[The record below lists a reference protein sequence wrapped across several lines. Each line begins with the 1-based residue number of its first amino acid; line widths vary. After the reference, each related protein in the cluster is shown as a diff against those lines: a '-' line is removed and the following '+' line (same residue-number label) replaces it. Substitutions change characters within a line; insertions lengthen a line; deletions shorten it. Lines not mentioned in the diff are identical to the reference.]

1 MNNLISEFVNPTAQY
16 HGKPFWS
23 WNGKLEKEELLRQI
37 HVMKEMGFGGFFMH
51 SRTGLQT
58 EYLGEEWF
66 ELINACADEAEK
78 LGMEAWLYDEDRWPS
93 GIAGGRV
100 TENPEFRMKSVKLE
114 VLENYNEINWDSE
127 VIAAFT
133 CVLTG
138 ISVYEYERI
147 NRDTPMEAMK
157 DKQILL
163 FSIIEMS
170 KHSFYNGYT
179 YVDTLNRKATDKFIE
194 LTHEKYKQKCGNR
207 LGRSIKGIFT
217 DEPHRGTLMDEFG
230 AGNDSDIWR
239 APWTD
244 RLPLEFKN
252 NYGYDL
258 VEKLPELFLK
268 LHGNNV
274 SQVKWQYVELVQQMF
289 LDNYAKPI
297 NEWCEKNNIILTG
310 HILHED
316 SLTAQTAM
324 SGSVM
329 RYYEYMEYPG
339 IDLLTEGNKSFWV
352 AKQLSSVA
360 RQLGKKW
367 LASELYGCTGW
378 QMNFEGHKAVGDW
391 QALFGINLRCHHLS
405 WYTMEGESKRDY
417 PASIL
422 HQSTWWREYKYV
434 EDYFSRMGLLL
445 SQGKP
450 CCDVLVINPVE
461 SVWSQVHPGWAK
473 MLTAKAPEITKL
485 EEQYQDLFYWL
496 TGAHIDFDYGDE
508 EMISR
513 YYRIEQDQASNPIL
527 KIGEA
532 SYRVVI
538 LGGMLTLRSSTLK
551 LLEEFIRAGG
561 KVVIAGDIP
570 DYLDAIKS
578 KLPQELQTEA
588 AKVPFER
595 ESLISSVSKYLSI
608 TIEVTDED
616 GKNIDDIYCQLREDD
631 KNKYAMFLNINREK
645 GYENV
650 SIKINTQGNVEEWVC
665 SSGERVGVMKSG
677 MDGLVEFKTSFESG
691 KEHLYVITPEAS
703 TQIQQNPIFI
713 EKERFTLSGPYEY
726 VLDEPNVCVL
736 DMAKYRFDGGDWQE
750 ELEILK
756 VDQAVR
762 RNYGLVYRDG
772 EMLQPWFA
780 KKQESSIKGRVSLE
794 FNFYVDIVPEDQLEL
809 VLERPENFEIFLN
822 GQTIDNTVL
831 NGWWIDQCFKKIILP
846 SGVLKS
852 GRNTVELK
860 VDFHEKINL
869 ENIYV
874 IGRFGVKVEGNK
886 NTLIKLP
893 EKVFAGDITKQGLPF
908 YSGKIRYRMKLESK
922 TQNAEK
928 IMLSLEKFEAACIKV
943 ITCDNR
949 EKMIAWQ
956 PYEADITNNLNMNKE
971 LTIEVVLTR
980 RNTFGPLH
988 QLPIKASDYG
998 PFSFVTEGDKF
1009 SSNYM
1014 LIPSGLLKEPVIKI
1028 CGIL

>member
-1 MNNLISEFVNPTAQY
+1 MDNLINEFLNPTAEY
-16 HGKPFWS
+16 RGKPFWS
-23 WNGKLEKEELLRQI
+23 WNGKLEKEELIRQI
-37 HVMKEMGFGGFFMH
+37 HVIKEMGFGGFFMH
-51 SRTGLQT
+51 SRTGLET
-58 EYLGEEWF
+58 EYLSDEWF

-78 LGMEAWLYDEDRWPS
+78 LGIEAWLYDEDRWPS
-93 GIAGGRV
+93 GIAGGMV

-114 VLENYNEINWDSE
+114 IFQNYNEINWEAE
-127 VIAAFT
+127 VIAAFA
-133 CVLTG
+133 CVLAGT
-138 ISVYEYERI
+138 SVYEYERI
-147 NRDTPMEAMK
+147 NKDTPIEAMK
-157 DKQILL
+157 DKQILVFYL
-163 FSIIEMS
+163 IEMS
-170 KHSFYNGYT
+170 RNSFYNGYT

-194 LTHEKYKQKCGNR
+194 LTHEKYKQKCGDR

-239 APWTD
+239 APWTAM
-244 RLPLEFKN
+244 LPLEFKN
-252 NYGYDL
+252 MHGYDL

-268 LHGNNV
+268 LDGNSI
-274 SQVKWQYVELVQQMF
+274 SQVKWHYVELVQQMF

-297 NEWCEKNNIILTG
+297 NEWCKNNNIILTG

-329 RYYEYMEYPG
+329 RYYEHMEYPG
-339 IDLLTEGNKSFWV
+339 VDVLTEGNKAFWV

-367 LASELYGCTGW
+367 LLSELYGCTGW
-378 QMNFEGHKAVGDW
+378 QMDFEGHKAVGDW

-405 WYTMEGESKRDY
+405 WYTMEGEAKRDY

-434 EDYFSRMGLLL
+434 EDYFSRIGLLL

-450 CCDVLVINPVE
+450 CCDVLVVNSVE

-485 EEQYQDLFYWL
+485 EEQYQDLFHWL
-496 TGAHIDFDYGDE
+496 SGTHIDFDYGDE

-513 YYRIEQDQASNPIL
+513 YYSIEQDLVGNPIL

-532 SYRVVI
+532 SYKVVI
-538 LGGMLTLRSSTLK
+538 LGGMLTLRSSTLR
-551 LLEEFIRAGG
+551 LLEEFIQAGG
-561 KVVIAGDIP
+561 KVVIAGDVP

-578 KLPQELQTEA
+578 KLPQALLTEA
-588 AKVPFER
+588 VKVPFER
-595 ESLISSVSKYLSI
+595 ESLISSVCKHLSFA
-608 TIEVTDED
+608 IEVTDGD

-650 SIKINTQGNVEEWVC
+650 NIKINTQGNVEEWVC

-677 MDGLVEFKTSFESG
+677 IDGLVEFKTHFEAG
-691 KEHLYVITPEAS
+691 KEHLYVIIPEAS
-703 TQIQQNPIFI
+703 MQLQSKPIVL
-713 EKERFTLSGPYEY
+713 EKERYSLAGPYEY
-726 VLDEPNVCVL
+726 TLDEPNVCVL
-736 DMAKYRFDGGDWQE
+736 DMAKYSFDEGEWQE
-750 ELEILK
+750 EQEILK

-762 RNYGLVYRDG
+762 SNYGLVYRGG

-780 KKQESSIKGRVSLE
+780 NKQKSNIKGRVSLKFE
-794 FNFYVDIVPEDQLEL
+794 FYVDIVPEDHLQL
-809 VLERPENFEIFLN
+809 VLERPENFEIYLN
-822 GQTIDNTVL
+822 EQTIDNTRV
-831 NGWWIDQCFKKIILP
+831 NGWWIDQCFKKITLP
-846 SGVLKS
+846 VSFIKI

-860 VDFHEKINL
+860 VDFNEGINL
-869 ENIYV
+869 EAIYV
-874 IGRFGVKVEGNK
+874 IGRFGVKIEVNK

-893 EKVFAGDITKQGLPF
+893 EKLFARDITKQGLPF
-908 YSGKIRYRMKLESK
+908 YSGKIRYHLKISKKLKQGEK
-922 TQNAEK
+922 TV
-928 IMLSLEKFEAACIKV
+928 LSLEKFEAACIKV
-943 ITCDNR
+943 ISVNKE
-949 EKMIAWQ
+949 EKMIAWK
-956 PYEADITNNLNMNKE
+956 PYETDITNDLNLNQE
-971 LTIEVVLTR
+971 LTIELVLTR

-988 QLPIKASDYG
+988 QLPVRASAYG
-998 PFSFVTEGDKF
+998 PYSFVTEGDEF
-1009 SSNYM
+1009 SNDYI
-1014 LIPSGLLKEPVIKI
+1014 LIRSGLLKEPVVKI
-1028 CGIL
+1028 LV